1 MNKLLSANLTRLRKS
16 KLFWGLLI
24 LMFALGLYMVFML
37 TQQLGTKSLDMIFFN
52 FTFMIGLAAAIF
64 SSFFLGAEYSDGT
77 IRNKLVVG
85 HLRTDIYFANLIT
98 NIAAA
103 FCMNLAYLAAVIV
116 VGTPLFGFVRADAW
130 AVFMMLFGASVM
142 TVAFCSVL
150 TMISMACS
158 NKAAA
163 AVVSILGIFLL
174 LYAAIYIQARL
185 AAPEAWPGYEY
196 SVDGQVVSTPETMIP
211 NPQYLRGTKRAVYE
225 FFYDFLPTGQAIQYS
240 DMTAVHLWQ
249 MPLYSLLISIAVTA
263 VGTILFKRKDLK

>member
-1 MNKLLSANLTRLRKS
+1 MNKLLSANLMRIRKS

-24 LMFALGLYMVFML
+24 LMFVFGLYMVFLL
-37 TQQLGTKSLDMIFFN
+37 TQQSGGKFFNPLHEIFFD
-52 FTFMIGLAAAIF
+52 FALVISLAAAIF

-85 HLRTDIYFANLIT
+85 HLRTNIYFANLIA
-98 NIAAA
+98 NIVAA
-103 FCMNLAYLAAVIV
+103 FCMNLAYLAAVIA
-116 VGTPLFGFVRADAW
+116 VGMPLVGFGKVDAW
-130 AVFMMLFGASVM
+130 GVIMALFGAFMM
-142 TVAFCSVL
+142 TVAFCSVF

-158 NKAAA
+158 NKAIT
-163 AVVSILGIFLL
+163 AVVSILSIFLL
-174 LYAAIYIQARL
+174 LYAAVCIQTRL
-185 AAPEAWPGYEY
+185 AEPEIQPEYEY
-196 SVDGQVVSTPETMIP
+196 SENEPIP
-211 NPQYLRGTKRAVYE
+211 NPQYLRGTKRTVYE